1 VVSDPAGAARS
12 TRRTLLRRWQ
22 TGIGVGAV
30 AGLAG
35 CGKSSNGPSI
45 RALPAAAKSADV
57 ILLNQ
62 ALDLE
67 HEAIAAYTAGIPL
80 LDGRAKKAA
89 QLFLTQELS
98 HAGEMHGLVK
108 QAGGRPNKPKA
119 SYDLGRPGS
128 ALEVLRLLHDLE
140 RRQLQ
145 LYLGAI
151 TRLSPQTVRAAVA
164 AVLANDAQHVS
175 MLRSVMGLA
184 PLPSPFVTGVE

>member
-1 VVSDPAGAARS
+1 VVSAPTGSARS

-22 TGIGVGAV
+22 TGIGAGALV
-30 AGLAG
+30 GLAA

-45 RALPAAAKSADV
+45 RELPAAAKSVDV
-57 ILLNQ
+57 MLLNQ

-98 HAGEMHGLVK
+98 HAGEMHGLVR

-119 SYDLGRPGS
+119 SYDLGRPSS
-128 ALEVLRLLHDLE
+128 AVDVLHLLHDLE
-140 RRQLQ
+140 RRELH

-151 TRLSPQTVRAAVA
+151 TRLSPGTVRAAVA

-175 MLRSVMGLA
+175 MLRSVLGLA

>member
-1 VVSDPAGAARS
+1 VVSASPAAARS
-12 TRRTLLRRWQ
+12 TRRALLGHWQ
-22 TGIGVGAV
+22 SAVTAGAV
-30 AGLAG
+30 LGLAG
-35 CGKSSNGPSI
+35 CGKSSDKPNFH
-45 RALPAAAKSADV
+45 ALPPAAKSADA

-128 ALEVLRLLHDLE
+128 ALDVLRLLHAIEQREL
-140 RRQLQ
+140 R
-145 LYLGAI
+145 LYFGAL
-151 TRLSPQTVRAAVA
+151 TRLSPGSVRAAVA
-164 AVLANDAQHVS
+164 AVLANDAQHLS
-175 MLRSVMGLA
+175 MLRSVLGLV
-184 PLPSPFVTGVE
+184 PVPSAFVTGAE